1 MHLFQKLKR
10 WFTAPQTKELN
21 PRNFLNV
28 QIDAIGVALGNT
40 ASPFLPVFLTRLG
53 ADAFHLGLLSSMPGI
68 TGLLTAIPL
77 GRFLQGKKNVVP
89 WFSAARL
96 AVLLSYAMT
105 SIATLLFKDHTSIYA
120 ILVIWA
126 LATIPQTIV
135 SISFNVVMGAVA
147 GPSGRYE
154 LMSRRWSI
162 MGVSTALFSFL
173 VGILLDNVAFPINYQ
188 LAFSILSIGAFLSYR
203 FSSNIVI
210 PDQIEKPQK
219 GQSLKAQIIEYKTLL
234 KGQNQFSGFV
244 LRRFVFSL
252 GQYFTA
258 PVIPLY
264 LVREVQASDAWIAIF
279 TTVQTSIL
287 ILGYTLWIKQT
298 RKRGPRFV
306 LLVGTFCV
314 GTFPTL
320 LALTHTEWLIAALY
334 AFLGIFAA
342 GLNLVFFDEL
352 MKTIPPQ
359 YAATFNSV
367 SQSMEYMAALTG
379 PMIGSLIA
387 NQISLSFALII
398 GGSIRIIGFLL
409 FLTDKPKQ
417 NLPSETA
424 AG

>member
-1 MHLFQKLKR
+1 M
-10 WFTAPQTKELN
+10 TVPQTKELK

-53 ADAFHLGLLSSMPGI
+53 ADALHIGLLSSMPGI

-96 AVLLSYAMT
+96 AVLLSYALT
-105 SIATLLFKDHTSIYA
+105 STATLLFKDHSSIYA

-126 LATIPQTIV
+126 LATIPQTVV

-147 GPSGRYE
+147 GPTGRYE

-162 MGVSTALFSFL
+162 MGVSTAIFSLL
-173 VGILLDNVAFPINYQ
+173 VGVLLDNVAFPLNYQ
-188 LAFSILSIGAFLSYR
+188 LAFFILSIGAFLSYR
-203 FSSNIVI
+203 FSSSIDI
-210 PDQIEKPQK
+210 PDQIVKPQK
-219 GQSLKAQIIEYKTLL
+219 GLSFKSQFLEYKTLL
-234 KGQNQFSGFV
+234 QGQTQFTSFIV
-244 LRRFVFSL
+244 RRFVFSL
-252 GQYFTA
+252 GQFFTA

-264 LVREVQASDAWIAIF
+264 LVREVEASDAWIAIF

-287 ILGYTLWIKQT
+287 ILGYSLWIKQT
-298 RKRGPRFV
+298 RKRGSRFV

-314 GTFPTL
+314 GTFPIL
-320 LALTHTEWLIAALY
+320 LALTHMEWLIAALY
-334 AFLGIFAA
+334 GFLGIFAA

-359 YAATFNSV
+359 YAATFNSI
-367 SQSMEYMAALTG
+367 SQSIEYLAALIG

-387 NQISLSFALII
+387 NQIGLSFALII
-398 GGSIRIIGFLL
+398 GGSIRLIGFIL
-409 FLTDKPKQ
+409 FLTNKPKIEM
-417 NLPSETA
+417 PAEMEA
-424 AG
+424 V